1 MSEIIQQ
8 SRKRGFVT
16 LDSIVRSALMDLGE
30 SLHRYEQFKHF
41 AISGYRAFNFDMAQ
55 SVKTVQLDLTAW
67 KSAETPVD
75 YVDWVMVG
83 FLVDNKIRAFTNDER
98 ISLYQP
104 DEDGDGF
111 PDERTTGDDTSP
123 ITDDTNSRIWF
134 WSGLNQYGEDTGQ
147 LYGLTTKF
155 NGNGYFKWNSER
167 REFQFDVCVNAD
179 TKIYLE
185 YITDGFDPNEATV
198 VNLYAADLIRL
209 YIHWQRL
216 KYAKSSP
223 LWQIREAKDDYY
235 TEFRKVQGRIQKITV
250 EDVLDCAR
258 DGYRLIGSL

>member
-1 MSEIIQQ
+1 MSEIRQED
-8 SRKRGFVT
+8 RKRGFVT
-16 LDSIVRSALMDLGE
+16 LDSIIRSALMDIGE
-30 SLHRYEQFKHF
+30 SIHRYEQLKHY
-41 AISGYRAFNFDMAQ
+41 AISGYRQFQFDVAQ

-75 YVDWVMVG
+75 YVDWVIVG
-83 FLVDNKIRAFTNDER
+83 FLVNNKIRAFTNDER
-98 ISLYQP
+98 ISLFQP
-104 DEDGDGF
+104 DVDEDGF
-111 PDERTTGDDTSP
+111 PDERTTGDDDLP
-123 ITDDTNSRIWF
+123 VIDDVNNRIWF
-134 WSGLNQYGEDTGQ
+134 WNGVNQFGEDTGQ
-147 LYGLTTKF
+147 LYGLTTKG

-167 REFQFDVCVNAD
+167 REFQFDVAVNAD

-216 KYAKSSP
+216 KYAKSSA

-235 TEFRKVQGRIQKITV
+235 TEFKRVQGRINKITV

-258 DGYRLIGSL
+258 DAYRLISSL